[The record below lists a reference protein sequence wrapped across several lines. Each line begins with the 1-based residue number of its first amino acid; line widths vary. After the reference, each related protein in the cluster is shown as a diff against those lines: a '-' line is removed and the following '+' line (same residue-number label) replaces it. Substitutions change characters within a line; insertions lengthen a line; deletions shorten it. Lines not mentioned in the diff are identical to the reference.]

1 MTFLLRLRLP
11 CWARMVLALACACL
25 LGLGAATAGAST
37 PADDAEFERKAAEP
51 LDRGFVAE
59 VVGEPAASPLLGEA
73 LEKRTHDVGLLLRC
87 PVCQGSS
94 VSDSPSSTAIN
105 MKNEVRDLMAA
116 GYDEAQVLD
125 YFEAAYGQ
133 FVLMKPKAEGF
144 NLLVW
149 IGPGILLL
157 AGFGMVVA
165 TVRKKGGGTQESA
178 AVSSRVPGRGDLP
191 ADAEL
196 AGYVRRV
203 RELAYGWPGGAP
215 PAGSSDEVGG
225 GV

>member
-1 MTFLLRLRLP
+1 MTFRRILPLL
-11 CWARMVLALACACL
+11 CAFV
-25 LGLGAATAGAST
+25 AAFATTAGASEAEIDT
-37 PADDAEFERKAAEP
+37 AEFERKVAEP

-73 LEKRTHDVGLLLRC
+73 LERRTHEVGLLLRC

-116 GYDEAQVLD
+116 GYDQQQVLD

-133 FVLMKPKAEGF
+133 FVLMQPKAEGF

-149 IGPGILLL
+149 IGPGVLML
-157 AGFGMVVA
+157 AGLGVVFA
-165 TVRKKGGGTQESA
+165 TVRKKEPGTREEM
-178 AVSSRVPGRGDLP
+178 AVPAPGELP
-191 ADAEL
+191 DDPEL
-196 AGYVRRV
+196 ASYVRKV
-203 RELAYGWPGGAP
+203 RELAYGRAFR
-215 PAGSSDEVGG
+215 
-225 GV
+225 